1 MKKVEEMIKAV
12 KKNYEYGDE
21 KKGAILEQML
31 KMPGMIERIDDL
43 YQIMSKND
51 AVWRN
56 SGQEVLPTDYVESM
70 IDDTVNYYI
79 DQSEE
84 EEEEHDDL
92 EHWLCHE
99 FDDRVAADFMPYIGD
114 IKFEQEGEEY

>member
-1 MKKVEEMIKAV
+1 MTKVEEMIKAV
-12 KKNYEYGDE
+12 KNDYEYGDE
-21 KKGAILEQML
+21 KKGAILDRML
-31 KMPGMIERIDDL
+31 KMSGMLERISDL
-43 YQIMSKND
+43 YQTMSEND

-56 SGQEVLPTDYVESM
+56 SGQEVLPTDYVEAT
-70 IDDTVNYYI
+70 IDDAVNYYI
-79 DQSEE
+79 EQSE

-114 IKFEQEGEEY
+114 IKFEQEAEEY